1 MTLPPAGPDARDV
14 RRGDDRPSEEH
25 SPGAWA
31 THSFS
36 FGAYYD
42 PANLGFG
49 PMVCHDDHR
58 LAPGAGYADHPH
70 SDLEVVTWVLDGALV
85 HRSPSLDGAGALGVL
100 GPGQAQ
106 VLSAGS
112 GVVHSETGDAGAG
125 PTRFV
130 QTWLRPDEA
139 GARPSYARVEGATA
153 PASSGLV
160 PVAGAGGPA
169 GVGVAGATLWVAG
182 CGTEPAVDLVL
193 PEAPLLHVYVARG
206 AAGLED
212 GVGLDEGDAVR
223 LHEAGGVRV
232 RLTRGAE
239 LLVWSFA
246 GR

>member
-1 MTLPPAGPDARDV
+1 MTPPPAGPDARDV
-14 RRGDDRPSEEH
+14 RRAGDRAAEEH

-70 SDLEVVTWVLDGALV
+70 SDLEVVTWVLQGALV
-85 HRSPSLDGAGALGVL
+85 HRSPSLHGDGALGVL

-130 QTWLRPDEA
+130 QTWLRPDET
-139 GARPSYARVEGATA
+139 GARPSYRRVEEVATS
-153 PASSGLV
+153 SSGLV
-160 PVAGAGGPA
+160 PVAGSGGA
-169 GVGVAGATLWVAG
+169 ADVGVTGATLWVASPAG
-182 CGTEPAVDLVL
+182 EPTDDLVL
-193 PEAPLLHVYVARG
+193 PDAPRLHVYVARG
-206 AAGLED
+206 TAGLED
-212 GVGLDEGDAVR
+212 DVALGEGDAVR
-223 LHEAGGVRV
+223 LVDAGGVRV
-232 RLTRGAE
+232 RPGPGAE

-246 GR
+246 GP